1 MNSRNRCPFRGRRF
15 APWLLL
21 VVLLTLRSAG
31 AVEGDRTLDQ
41 QRQQLAGM
49 SAEEKRELQRNQERF
64 QALPLEEQ
72 RRLRQLHEQLTHDA
86 DHEPLR
92 HVLEGYTRWLKTL
105 SSGQRA
111 DLLNLPPVER
121 IAKIKQ
127 LLQQQESARL
137 RGLIASELSDQ
148 DVKAIAQWMDDLVE
162 RRMPQLLAEMP
173 MLRERLKGTDDRSR
187 KRVVVMMGLRNLPRR
202 DLLQPGPQEIED
214 LKSRLSASARQQL
227 EAAEKK
233 GEGAEF
239 ARSFVRAAMLSRKFL
254 PPVDKEKLRQFYE
267 ETLPSQKREEL
278 ESMPP
283 ERMRA
288 ELTRLYME
296 HRFRQRGEADQPP
309 FDRTWDAGKR
319 PFGPFRRPGDWKP
332 LPDRERPKSPADRP
346 RLFPKTDKPTTPPQP
361 AE

>member
-1 MNSRNRCPFRGRRF
+1 MNSRSGCPCLGRRL

-21 VVLLTLRSAG
+21 GVLPILRSA
-31 AVEGDRTLDQ
+31 AAAEGDLTLDE
-41 QRQQLAGM
+41 QRQQLASM

-64 QALPLEEQ
+64 KALPPEERQ
-72 RRLRQLHEQLTHDA
+72 RLRELHGQLAHDA
-86 DHEPLR
+86 DSEPLW

-111 DLLNLPPVER
+111 DLLNLPPAER

-137 RGLIASELSDQ
+137 RGLITSELSDQ

-173 MLRERLKGTDDRSR
+173 MLRERLQGTEDRSR
-187 KRVVVMMGLRNLPRR
+187 KRVLVMMALRNLPRK
-202 DLLQPGPQEIED
+202 DLLQPSPQEIED

-233 GEGAEF
+233 GEGADF
-239 ARSFVRAAMLSRKFL
+239 ARRFVRAAMLSRRFV

-267 ETLPSQKREEL
+267 ESLPSQKREEL

-296 HRFRQRGEADQPP
+296 HRFRQRGDADQPP
-309 FDRTWDAGKR
+309 FDRTRDTGKR
-319 PFGPFRRPGDWKP
+319 PFGPFRRPADWKP
-332 LPDRERPKSPADRP
+332 MPDRERPKSPADRP

-361 AE
+361 AD